1 MNKNQIINTLSYE
14 NYCVKLKAN
23 QLLQMVTD
31 MQEELNKLRI
41 ANSRNIYDCSRTLFS
56 MDDTNIDNLRAV
68 IQEQYAEIEM
78 LRSHGQEIESFK
90 NKNIENEQ
98 KIDGFSR
105 EIERLNHAL
114 SQKQGEFIHFQN
126 IVSQKEEE
134 FGRFTN
140 EISSEFSNSHT
151 TKPWTLESEFL

>member
-31 MQEELNKLRI
+31 MQEELNKLRV

-56 MDDTNIDNLRAV
+56 MDDTNIDNLRNV

-78 LRSHGQEIESFK
+78 LRTHGQETESIK

-105 EIERLNHAL
+105 EIERLNHEI
-114 SQKQGEFIHFQN
+114 SQKHGEFSHFQN
-126 IVSQKEEE
+126 TISQKDEE
-134 FGRFTN
+134 FGRLN
-140 EISSEFSNSHT
+140 N
-151 TKPWTLESEFL
+151 

>member
-31 MQEELNKLRI
+31 MQEELNKLRV

-56 MDDTNIDNLRAV
+56 MDDTNIDNLRNV

-78 LRSHGQEIESFK
+78 LRTHGQETESIK
-90 NKNIENEQ
+90 K
-98 KIDGFSR
+98 KIKKKKKKKKKF
-105 EIERLNHAL
+105 
-114 SQKQGEFIHFQN
+114 
-126 IVSQKEEE
+126 
-134 FGRFTN
+134 
-140 EISSEFSNSHT
+140 
-151 TKPWTLESEFL
+151 